1 MTILRLAYRN
11 LVGAGLR
18 TWLNVFVLS
27 FTYVL
32 IIWHQGLFSGVQR
45 MASREYIKDEIAGG
59 QYWVREYDPYDPLA
73 LDSSHRKIPDELK
86 TMIRKRQAVPILIRQ
101 GTIYPEGRMQT
112 IMIKGIP
119 PDQQV
124 MNIPSQKLNNDAE
137 FPVMIGKLMAKKNAF
152 KVGDSI
158 TIRWRDSNGT
168 FDAGDGEIVEI
179 MDTNVPSLDVGQLW
193 LPLKKVQQMF
203 DLKDEATLI
212 TVSREIRKPVKID
225 GWIFR
230 NHAYLLKDFNDMI
243 QSKRIGG
250 AVLYT
255 ILLFLSM
262 LAIFDTQVLAIF
274 RRRKEIGTLMA
285 LGMVRSRVIGL
296 FTLEGAMHGILG
308 IAIAAVYGIPTLIIS
323 AKSGIPLPETLNA
336 EKEFGFV
343 FASRLF
349 PAYSPLLIGGTVLI
363 IMVTVTIVSYLP
375 SRRISGMKPTDA
387 LRGKMS

>member
-1 MTILRLAYRN
+1 MTALLLAYRN

-45 MASREYIKDEIAGG
+45 MASHEYITDEIAGG
-59 QYWVREYDPYDPLA
+59 QYWVSEYDPYDPLS
-73 LDSSHRKIPDELK
+73 LDSSHRKVPDELK
-86 TMIRKRQAVPILIRQ
+86 IMIQQKQATPILIRQ

-112 IMIKGIP
+112 IMIKGLP
-119 PDQQV
+119 PEQQI
-124 MNIPSQKLNNDAE
+124 MNIPSKKLNNSTA
-137 FPVMIGKLMAKKNAF
+137 FPVMVGKLMAKKNSF
-152 KVGDSI
+152 RIGDSI

-168 FDAGDGEIVEI
+168 FDAGDGEIVAI
-179 MDTNVPSLDVGQLW
+179 METNVPSLDTGQMW
-193 LPLKKVQQMF
+193 LPIKKVQEMF
-203 DLKDEATLI
+203 SLKDEATVI
-212 TVSREIRKPVKID
+212 TIGNNVKSPGDID
-225 GWIFR
+225 GWVFR
-230 NHAYLLKDFNDMI
+230 DHAYLLKDFNDMI
-243 QSKRIGG
+243 NSKRIGG

-262 LAIFDTQVLAIF
+262 LAIFDTQVLSIF

-285 LGMVRSRVIGL
+285 LGMVRSKVIGL

-308 IAIAAVYGIPTLIIS
+308 IVIAAIYGIPVLLIS
-323 AKSGIPLPETLNA
+323 AKTGIPLPETMNA
-336 EKEFGFV
+336 AEEFGFV

-349 PAYSPLLIGGTVLI
+349 PFYSPLLIGGTIII
-363 IMVTVTIVSYLP
+363 IMITVTIVSYMP
-375 SRRISGMKPTDA
+375 SRKISGMKPTEA

>member
-1 MTILRLAYRN
+1 MITFRLAYRN
-11 LVGAGLR
+11 LTGAGLR

-32 IIWHQGLFSGVQR
+32 IIWHQGLFTGIQR

-59 QYWVREYDPYDPLA
+59 QYWVSEYDPYDPLV
-73 LDSSHRKIPDELK
+73 LDSSHRKIPGELK
-86 TMIRKRQAVPILIRQ
+86 TLIQNNRAVPILIRQ

-112 IMIKGIP
+112 VLIKGIP
-119 PDQQV
+119 PGQQV
-124 MNIPSQKLNNDAE
+124 MNIPSTKLNNNAA
-137 FPVMIGKLMAKKNAF
+137 FPVMIGKLMAKKNSL

-168 FDAGDGEIVEI
+168 FDAGDGEIVAI
-179 MDTNVPSLDVGQLW
+179 MDTNVPSLDMGQLW

-203 DLKDEATLI
+203 ALKDEATII
-212 TVSREIRKPVKID
+212 TVSQDTGKLKKIS

-230 NHAYLLKDFNDMI
+230 DHAYLLKDFNDMI
-243 QSKRIGG
+243 KSKRIGG

-285 LGMVRSRVIGL
+285 LGMVRSKVIGL

-308 IAIAAVYGIPTLIIS
+308 IAIAAIYGIPVLLIS
-323 AKSGIPLPETLNA
+323 ARTGIPIPETLNA
-336 EKEFGFV
+336 QEEFGFV

-363 IMVTVTIVSYLP
+363 IMATVTIVSFIP
-375 SRRISGMKPTDA
+375 SRKISGMKPTEA
-387 LRGKMS
+387 LRGKIS

>member
-1 MTILRLAYRN
+1 MIALRLAYRN

-45 MASREYIKDEIAGG
+45 MASREYIRDEIAGG
-59 QYWVREYDPYDPLA
+59 QYWVSEYDPYDPLS

-86 TMIRKRQAVPILIRQ
+86 PAINDEQAVPILIRQ

-119 PDQQV
+119 PEQKV
-124 MNIPSQKLNNDAE
+124 MNIPSQKLNSNSA
-137 FPVMIGKLMAKKNAF
+137 FPVMIGRLMAKKNAL
-152 KVGDSI
+152 KVGDTI
-158 TIRWRDSNGT
+158 TIRWRDNNGT
-168 FDAGDGEIVEI
+168 FDAGDGEIVAI
-179 MDTNVPSLDVGQLW
+179 MDTNVPSLDTGQVW

-203 DLKDEATLI
+203 GLEDEATII
-212 TVSREIRKPVKID
+212 TVSQNFQDGREIK

-230 NHAYLLKDFNDMI
+230 DHAYLLKDFNDMI
-243 QSKRIGG
+243 KSKRIGG
-250 AVLYT
+250 SILYA

-285 LGMVRSRVIGL
+285 LGMERSRVVGL

-308 IAIAAVYGIPTLIIS
+308 IVIASIYGIPLLIIS
-323 AKSGIPLPETLNA
+323 ARAGIPLPETMNA
-336 EKEFGFV
+336 AEEFGFV
-343 FASRLF
+343 FVSRLF
-349 PAYSPLLIGGTVLI
+349 PSYSPLLIGGTILI
-363 IMVTVTIVSYLP
+363 IMVTVTIVSYMP
-375 SRRISGMKPTDA
+375 SRKISKMKPTEA
-387 LRGKMS
+387 LRGKIS

>member
-1 MTILRLAYRN
+1 MISLRLAYRN

-32 IIWHQGLFSGVQR
+32 IIWHQGLFSGVQK
-45 MASREYIKDEIAGG
+45 MASREYITDEIAGG
-59 QYWVREYDPYDPLA
+59 QYWVSEYDPYDPLS
-73 LDSSHRKIPDELK
+73 LDSSHQKIPDELK
-86 TMIRKRQAVPILIRQ
+86 TLIKNKQAVPILVRQ

-112 IMIKGIP
+112 VMIKGIP
-119 PDQQV
+119 PEQEV
-124 MNIPSQKLNNDAE
+124 MNIPSTKLENNAA
-137 FPVMIGKLMAKKNAF
+137 FPVMIGKLMAKKNAL

-158 TIRWRDSNGT
+158 TIRWRDVNGT
-168 FDAGDGEIVEI
+168 FDAGDGEIVAI
-179 MDTNVPSLDVGQLW
+179 MDTNVPSLDTGQLW
-193 LPLKKVQQMF
+193 LPLEKVQQMF
-203 DLKDEATLI
+203 DLKDEATI
-212 TVSREIRKPVKID
+212 VTVSQGIKNRKEIS
-225 GWIFR
+225 GWVFR
-230 NHAYLLKDFNDMI
+230 NHAFLLKDFDDMI
-243 QSKRIGG
+243 KSKRVGG
-250 AVLYT
+250 AVLYA

-308 IAIAAVYGIPTLIIS
+308 IAIAAVYGIPALVIS
-323 AKSGIPLPETLNA
+323 ARSGIPLPETMNA
-336 EKEFGFV
+336 AENFGFV
-343 FASRLF
+343 FTSRLF

-363 IMVTVTIVSYLP
+363 IMVTVTIVSFLP
-375 SRRISGMKPTDA
+375 SRKISSMKPTEA